1 MRRPAVGDPFADIA
15 SVLRA
20 VSHRVGSEIMVIG
33 AHARDAVLA
42 QLGAQPGRQTEDV
55 DVVVG
60 IPAGTSYRDVVH
72 ALGTPVNEKGYTF
85 TVEGMP
91 VDVLPSIDVPEEAA
105 RFSPARDIVLDV
117 RGQAEAYASAMRVE
131 VAHDCVVRV
140 PTAEALALLKV
151 IAWNVRRGQT
161 SKDAKDLRAL
171 LGAMVERRLESD
183 ALLHDMGLS
192 GPPLRVRDLR
202 LAALRLGLEG
212 R

>member
-1 MRRPAVGDPFADIA
+1 MGDPFADIA

-60 IPAGTSYRDVVH
+60 IPAGTSYREVVQ

-85 TVEGMP
+85 RSKACRWTCSR
-91 VDVLPSIDVPEEAA
+91 PST
-105 RFSPARDIVLDV
+105 S
-117 RGQAEAYASAMRVE
+117 
-131 VAHDCVVRV
+131 
-140 PTAEALALLKV
+140 
-151 IAWNVRRGQT
+151 RRKQLV
-161 SKDAKDLRAL
+161 SRLRAL

-192 GPPLRVRDLR
+192 GPPP
-202 LAALRLGLEG
+202 RLGPAPRSAPVG
-212 R
+212 T

>member
-1 MRRPAVGDPFADIA
+1 MPAMRCSR
-15 SVLRA
+15 S
-20 VSHRVGSEIMVIG
+20 SE
-33 AHARDAVLA
+33 RSR
-42 QLGAQPGRQTEDV
+42 GRQTEDV

-60 IPAGTSYRDVVH
+60 IPAGTSYREVVH

-117 RGQAEAYASAMRVE
+117 RGQAEAYASAMQVE

-192 GPPLRVRDLR
+192 GPPP
-202 LAALRLGLEG
+202 RLGPAPRSAPVG
-212 R
+212 T